1 MLEFNKEKMKNL
13 LTYLVLAGIV
23 GVSVGAIDALFGRV
37 LIAIGDFRT
46 LYYQFLIPFLPLAGL
61 LIIGMYYKFSKES
74 LGGMGLVFDT
84 ALNKR
89 EHIPVLLIPLVRSEH
104 GLHTSLV
111 VVQDEKVLQFR

>member
-13 LTYLVLAGIV
+13 LMYLVLAGIV

-61 LIIGMYYKFSKES
+61 
-74 LGGMGLVFDT
+74 
-84 ALNKR
+84 
-89 EHIPVLLIPLVRSEH
+89 
-104 GLHTSLV
+104 
-111 VVQDEKVLQFR
+111 